1 MVGLTC
7 LAVVVV
13 LVAIM
18 VRGKAAGPL
27 HASERLYLMAAPVP
41 VVVAFVL
48 PGFIS
53 MAMSGS
59 GSSRPWG
66 VSLSVAGGWLSL
78 ALVLTGLLLLGLRSK
93 RQQAW
98 DRRLLVGLML
108 AALPAV
114 LIALVALMYAI

>member
-1 MVGLTC
+1 MVGLMC

-27 HASERLYLMAAPVP
+27 RAFERLYLMAAPVP
-41 VVVAFVL
+41 VVLALVL

-66 VSLSVAGGWLSL
+66 VRLSVAGGWLSL
-78 ALVLTGLLLLGLRSK
+78 ALVLTGLLLLGRRS
-93 RQQAW
+93 RHQQAW
-98 DRRLLVGLML
+98 DRRLLVGMML
-108 AALPAV
+108 AALPAI